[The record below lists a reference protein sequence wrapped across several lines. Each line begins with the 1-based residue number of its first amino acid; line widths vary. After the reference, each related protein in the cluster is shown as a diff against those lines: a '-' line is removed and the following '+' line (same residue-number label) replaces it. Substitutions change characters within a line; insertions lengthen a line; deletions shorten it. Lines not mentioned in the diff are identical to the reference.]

1 MAKKNT
7 VIKERVRLIG
17 IAETVAVIN
26 PISWD
31 NEKGKYIT
39 DIENGKYSINL
50 CIDKDSPSARKLE
63 KVFNSLV
70 KKANFNLKIGE
81 ESKRFKSLI
90 RDGDD
95 KDQFI
100 EYKPEVYQNCWV
112 VSLKNKFN
120 PTIYDID
127 GDIFDINDNDL
138 VKEQLYRGVML
149 TVICDLYALTENVNK
164 GIFGSLVGVKVLKLT
179 PRLNTD
185 MTVNLDEFDL
195 DEEELSYFL
204 DPDF

>member
-1 MAKKNT
+1 MSNNNTIIKK
-7 VIKERVRLIG
+7 RVRLIG
-17 IAETVAVIN
+17 IAETVALIK

-31 NEKGKYIT
+31 NDKGKYVS
-39 DIENGKYSINL
+39 DLENGKYSINL
-50 CIDKDSPSARKLE
+50 CVDKDSPSSKKL
-63 KVFNSLV
+63 KKTFNKLAN
-70 KKANFNLKIGE
+70 KAKFNLKIGD

-179 PRLNTD
+179 PPLNTD

-195 DEEELSYFL
+195 DEEEVSYFL

>member
-1 MAKKNT
+1 MANNNT
-7 VIKERVRLIG
+7 IIKERVRLIG

-39 DIENGKYSINL
+39 DLENGKYSINL
-50 CIDKDSPSARKLE
+50 CIDKNSPASKKLKKAFD
-63 KVFNSLV
+63 KVV
-70 KKANFNLKIGE
+70 KKANFDLKIGE

-195 DEEELSYFL
+195 DEEEVSYFL

>member
-1 MAKKNT
+1 MNKT
-7 VIKERVRLIG
+7 GFDL
-17 IAETVAVIN
+17 
-26 PISWD
+26 
-31 NEKGKYIT
+31 
-39 DIENGKYSINL
+39 
-50 CIDKDSPSARKLE
+50 KL
-63 KVFNSLV
+63 
-70 KKANFNLKIGE
+70 GY
-81 ESKRFKSLI
+81 ESKKIKSSV

-112 VSLKNKFN
+112 VSLKNKFS

-179 PRLNTD
+179 PPLNTD

-195 DEEELSYFL
+195 DEEEVSYFL

>member
-7 VIKERVRLIG
+7 VIKERVRVIG

-95 KDQFI
+95 RKQFI

-112 VSLKNKFN
+112 VSLKNKFS

-179 PRLNTD
+179 PPLNTD

-195 DEEELSYFL
+195 DEEEVSYFL

>member
-39 DIENGKYSINL
+39 DLENGKYSINL
-50 CIDKDSPSARKLE
+50 CVDKDSPSSKKL
-63 KVFNSLV
+63 
-70 KKANFNLKIGE
+70 KKAFDKVVNKTGFDLKLGY
-81 ESKRFKSLI
+81 ESKKIKSSV

-100 EYKPEVYQNCWV
+100 EYKDVYKNSWI
-112 VSLKNKFN
+112 VSLKNVFR

-127 GDIFDINDNDL
+127 GDIFDINDNNL
-138 VKEQLYRGVML
+138 IKEQLYRGVTL

-164 GIFGSLVGVKVLKLT
+164 GIFGSLSGIKVLALT
-179 PRLNTD
+179 PSLNTD
-185 MTVNLDEFDL
+185 MTVDLDEFDL
-195 DEEELSYFL
+195 DDEEISYFL